1 MLQNKELLSHSKNL
15 LAFSAGVDS
24 TTLLFLLLENKIS
37 FDIAIV
43 DYGLREQSKD
53 EVAYAKE
60 LAKKYNFTCY
70 VYQANP
76 IEKNFE
82 ANARAIRYEF
92 FEKLIKEHNYT
103 SLLTA
108 HHLGDRLEWMLMQLC
123 RGAGAV
129 ELAGM
134 SSLEKREN
142 YTLVRPLLSYDKEDF
157 LAYLKENGIRYFIDE
172 SNSDDKYKR
181 NEFRHNYAQPLLAKY
196 KKGIQKSFG
205 YLDEDRESLIEEL
218 HFSQI
223 NEFFYTKASSS
234 KRSNILAIDKHF
246 KYSGHL
252 ITAKEKELLK
262 NEQTVIISRKYTV
275 NQEHGFLFIAP
286 YIQEGSIEKKVK
298 ESLRL
303 LRVAPKLRGYLASD
317 AEALALVSRL
327 LL

>member
-1 MLQNKELLSHSKNL
+1 MLQNKELLSSSKNL

-43 DYGLREQSKD
+43 DYGLREQSKE
-53 EVAYAKE
+53 EVAYAQE
-60 LAKKYNFTCY
+60 LALKYGFKCY
-70 VYQANP
+70 LYKAEP

-82 ANARAIRYEF
+82 ANARAIRYDF
-92 FEKLIKEHNYT
+92 FEKIIKKHNYT
-103 SLLTA
+103 TLLTA

-142 YTLVRPLLSYDKEDF
+142 YTLARPLLFSDKEEF
-157 LAYLKENGIRYFIDE
+157 LDYLKEHNIHYFIDK
-172 SNSDDKYKR
+172 SNSDEKYKR
-181 NEFRHNYAQPLLAKY
+181 NEFRHNYAEPLLTKY
-196 KKGIQKSFG
+196 KKGIKKSFE

-218 HFSQI
+218 HFSQL
-223 NEFFYTKASSS
+223 NDFFYVKASSS

-246 KYSGHL
+246 KAQGHL

-262 NEQTVIISRKYTV
+262 NETTVIISRKYII
-275 NQEHGFLFIAP
+275 NQEHQFLFIAP
-286 YIQEGSIEKKVK
+286 YIQKGSIEKKVK
-298 ESLRL
+298 EKLRL
-303 LRVAPKLRGYLASD
+303 LRVTPKLRGYLASD
-317 AEALALVSRL
+317 VEVLALVSRL
-327 LL
+327 LQ

>member
-24 TTLLFLLLENKIS
+24 TALLFLLLENNIS

-53 EVAYAKE
+53 EVVYAKE
-60 LAKKYNFTCY
+60 LAHKHNFTCY
-70 VYQANP
+70 VHQAKT

-92 FEKLIKEHNYT
+92 FEALIDKHNYS

-123 RGAGAV
+123 KGAGAV

-134 SSLEKREN
+134 NSLEKREN

-181 NEFRHNYAQPLLAKY
+181 NEFRHNFAQPLLAKY
-196 KKGIQKSFG
+196 KKGIQKSFE

-218 HFSQI
+218 CFSQL
-223 NEFFYTKASSS
+223 NDFYYTKASSS

-246 KYSGHL
+246 KLQGHL

-262 NEQTVIISRKYTV
+262 NETTVIISRKYIV
-275 NQEHGFLFIAP
+275 NKEHGHLFIAP
-286 YIQEGSIEKKVK
+286 YKQDKSIDKRVK
-298 ESLRL
+298 EKLRL
-303 LRVAPKLRGYLASD
+303 LRVTPKLRGYLASD
-317 AEALALVSRL
+317 VEALAFVSRL
-327 LL
+327 LQ